1 MFGSLPDFSN
11 HNIQI
16 SFIGLLIGL
25 IIGTTFHEFGH
36 AFTALMLGDDT
47 AKRAGRVTLNPVAH
61 FDPLGFVLMIMLA
74 AGLFGFAWG
83 KPTPVNPS
91 RLQGGR
97 KGNSLV
103 ALGGPFANIIVATA
117 FAIPL
122 RFAGNIPPDVHNIL
136 FYAVFANI
144 LLFSFNL
151 IPIPPLDGFGL
162 LSGIVSETW
171 YRIIAPLYR
180 NGIIIL
186 LIVGFGIPYITSFLF
201 YTDISIVGRILSPV
215 ENLLSSLIIG
225 NAGLIR

>member
-1 MFGSLPDFSN
+1 MPNFSDPAF
-11 HNIQI
+11 QI
-16 SFIGLLIGL
+16 RFIGLLIGL

-47 AKRAGRVTLNPVAH
+47 AKRMGRVTLNPVAH

-83 KPTPVNPS
+83 KPTPVNPA
-91 RLQGGR
+91 RLNGGR

-103 ALGGPFANIIVATA
+103 ALGGPFANIIVATV

-122 RFAGNIPPDVHNIL
+122 RFAPGLPTDDIHLIL
-136 FYAVFANI
+136 SYAVFANI

-162 LSGIVSETW
+162 VSGIVSDSW
-171 YRIIAPLYR
+171 YRLIAPLYR
-180 NGIIIL
+180 NGIVLL
-186 LIVGFGIPYITSFLF
+186 LIIGFGIPYITGILF
-201 YTDISIVGRILSPV
+201 HNNISIVSRIIGPV
-215 ENLLSSLIIG
+215 EALLQNLIIG
-225 NAGLIR
+225 YQIFG